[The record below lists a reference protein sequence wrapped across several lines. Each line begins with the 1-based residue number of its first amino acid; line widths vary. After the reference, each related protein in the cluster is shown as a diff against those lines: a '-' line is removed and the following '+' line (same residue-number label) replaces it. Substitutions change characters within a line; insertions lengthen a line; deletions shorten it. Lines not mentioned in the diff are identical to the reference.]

1 MDVSYLVGAH
11 DVEAFG
17 TTLTVPV
24 DVTRAVGS
32 RAARW
37 RVEETMEADEE
48 SGHLKTSPDFQ
59 MKNSL
64 SIIELFFF
72 PSWPHFRIWLVHH
85 EMSFVRFR
93 CFIRKGLSYQ
103 CRKRNII

>member
-1 MDVSYLVGAH
+1 MVGAH

-37 RVEETMEADEE
+37 RVEETMEAAED
-48 SGHLKTSPDFQ
+48 SRHLSRLQ
-59 MKNSL
+59 S
-64 SIIELFFF
+64 
-72 PSWPHFRIWLVHH
+72 R
-85 EMSFVRFR
+85 
-93 CFIRKGLSYQ
+93 
-103 CRKRNII
+103 